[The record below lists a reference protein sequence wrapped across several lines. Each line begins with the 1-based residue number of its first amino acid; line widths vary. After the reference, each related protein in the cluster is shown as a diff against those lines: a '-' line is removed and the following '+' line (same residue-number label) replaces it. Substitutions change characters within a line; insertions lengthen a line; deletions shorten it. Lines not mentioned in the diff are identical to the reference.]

1 MREKETDRYGGEKR
15 RTLRQTDGQIHRAS
29 ESKYEVRE
37 KETET
42 DRQFDSGRESEYEK
56 CKRG

>member
-56 CKRG
+56 S